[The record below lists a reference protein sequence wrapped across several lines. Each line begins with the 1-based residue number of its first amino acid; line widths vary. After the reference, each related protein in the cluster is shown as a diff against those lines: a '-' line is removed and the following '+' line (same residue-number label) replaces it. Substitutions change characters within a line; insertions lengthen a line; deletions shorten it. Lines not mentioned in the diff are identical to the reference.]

1 MQLPHVPRFV
11 GIVDIGILTVIA
23 VFVILPPRVQYT
35 TQVIKHGDPLQSAD
49 KAEAEQ
55 FSLALA
61 EARTIARPGDGQAVD
76 DLTHK
81 LDDAQQKD
89 WAIDF
94 SVLASERAKN
104 SPTRW
109 RALWAASTAFVDHLD
124 VVPGLDYA
132 NRALAAC
139 EASLE
144 VTPGACPPADQL
156 RMRLYQQNL
165 EAGVKSGIDPRQDRR
180 GFMKA
185 GEKALLQIHLERR
198 DKDNGSG
205 AVGSGA
211 GSATAP

>member
-1 MQLPHVPRFV
+1 MQLPRFI
-11 GIVDIGILTVIA
+11 GIVDLGILTVIA
-23 VFVILPPRVQYT
+23 VFAILPPRGQFTSPV
-35 TQVIKHGDPLQSAD
+35 VRGDAKQSAE

-55 FSLALA
+55 FALALA

-124 VVPGLDYA
+124 VIPGLDYA
-132 NRALAAC
+132 NRALDAC
-139 EASLE
+139 ELSLE
-144 VTPGACPPADQL
+144 TSPGACPPADQL

-185 GEKALLQIHLERR
+185 GEKALLQIHLEQR
-198 DKDNGSG
+198 DKDTAPSNGS
-205 AVGSGA
+205 A

>member
-1 MQLPHVPRFV
+1 MMQAWRSV
-11 GIVDIGILTVIA
+11 GIIDLGIVTVLA
-23 VFVILPPRVQYT
+23 VFVILPPRAQYAT
-35 TQVIKHGDPLQSAD
+35 VVMKGDEPTQFA
-49 KAEAEQ
+49 
-55 FSLALA
+55 LALA

-94 SVLASERAKN
+94 AVLASDRAKD

-109 RALWAASTAFVDHLD
+109 KALLAASTAFVDRFD

-139 EASLE
+139 ETVRGTNMA
-144 VTPGACPPADQL
+144 ACPSPDQI
-156 RMRLYQQNL
+156 RMQLFQANL
-165 EAGVKSGIDPRQDRR
+165 AAGVKSGIDPRKDRR

-185 GEKALLQIHLERR
+185 GESGLLQIHLDTR
-198 DKDNGSG
+198 DKERGSATPTTNGSG
-205 AVGSGA
+205 
-211 GSATAP
+211 GSATTP

>member
-1 MQLPHVPRFV
+1 MHLPHVPRFV

-23 VFVILPPRVQYT
+23 VFVILPPRGQYT
-35 TQVIKHGDPLQSAD
+35 SQVIKGDPKQSVE

-55 FSLALA
+55 FALALA
-61 EARTIARPGDGQAVD
+61 EARTIVRPGDGQAVD

-94 SVLASERAKN
+94 SVLASERAKD

-109 RALWAASTAFVDHLD
+109 RALWAASTAFVDRFD
-124 VVPGLDYA
+124 VIPGLDYV
-132 NRALAAC
+132 NRALTAC
-139 EASLE
+139 ESSLE
-144 VTPGACPPADQL
+144 ANPGACPPADQL
-156 RMRLYQQNL
+156 RMKLYQENL

-185 GEKALLQIHLERR
+185 GEKALLQIHLEQR
-198 DKDNGSG
+198 DRDTDTSK
-205 AVGSGA
+205 
-211 GSATAP
+211 GSAASATGR

>member
-1 MQLPHVPRFV
+1 MQLPRFV
-11 GIVDIGILTVIA
+11 GLVDLGILTVIA
-23 VFVILPPRVQYT
+23 VFVILPPRAQYT
-35 TQVIKHGDPLQSAD
+35 SQVIKGDSKQSAE
-49 KAEAEQ
+49 KADAEQ
-55 FSLALA
+55 FALALA

-94 SVLASERAKN
+94 SVLASERAKD

-109 RALWAASTAFVDHLD
+109 RALLAASTAFVDHFD

-132 NRALAAC
+132 NRALNAC
-139 EASLE
+139 EASHDA
-144 VTPGACPPADQL
+144 TPDACQEADEL
-156 RMRLYQQNL
+156 RMHLYQQNL

-198 DKDNGSG
+198 DKDNGSA
-205 AVGSGA
+205 AVGSGSA